1 MPHQAGTQKDNL
13 NKRCSWNDGHGD
25 ISCGY
30 FSVVVSS
37 DDFVMS
43 GNGWQKTHFYS
54 CDNEWSSFTSPL
66 PWIVDFHP
74 GNICKTKIGN
84 DIIDNAWIKYADDF
98 VNMPTDTRC
107 GWVGMFNG
115 LRRCIIAD
123 KA

>member
-1 MPHQAGTQKDNL
+1 MVSKAFFMTLLSLGASAMPHEAGTQKDNL

-25 ISCGY
+25 ISC
-30 FSVVVSS
+30 
-37 DDFVMS
+37 
-43 GNGWQKTHFYS
+43 

-98 VNMPTDTRC
+98 VNMPADTRC